1 MPWLNIFINTI
12 VFQLIVSEPNDIC
25 FYHLVQTTQKKRNCM
40 YNESKNVRALASR
53 DAKKKKKNHFAFSNT
68 TLSIL
73 SIHFTTH
80 HTSQFLFLYTTQ

>member
-1 MPWLNIFINTI
+1 
-12 VFQLIVSEPNDIC
+12 
-25 FYHLVQTTQKKRNCM
+25 M

-53 DAKKKKKNHFAFSNT
+53 DAKKNHFAFSNT

-73 SIHFTTH
+73 SIHITTH